1 MALILFC
8 LYCLFFLFIL
18 FHIFNEYF
26 GTLTMDESI
35 FIFLHIFPFD
45 LILSIICFLAICIL
59 YILEAV
65 KKLEYN
71 TYIFTWV
78 CIPTHAYAFMQQNTP
93 KADLEMQTIYV
104 AYSSLLPTWS
114 KCSGHLIASASVPW
128 HTYVFAQCFCNV
140 LLSLFIWIYPSVP
153 IFSMK
158 VTQIFQAPIS
168 SPLKSHI

>member
-71 TYIFTWV
+71 T
-78 CIPTHAYAFMQQNTP
+78 CIYLHECVYLPMHMHLCNKTLPRLIWKCRQFMWLIPHFCPRGQN
-93 KADLEMQTIYV
+93 ALGI
-104 AYSSLLPTWS
+104 
-114 KCSGHLIASASVPW
+114 
-128 HTYVFAQCFCNV
+128 
-140 LLSLFIWIYPSVP
+140 
-153 IFSMK
+153 
-158 VTQIFQAPIS
+158 
-168 SPLKSHI
+168 